1 MIFGSISYLNLLPF
15 QIFLKQHL
23 PTNQSKQ
30 IFRYKRDVPS
40 KINLAFRRKR
50 VNGAFIS
57 SVTSAKYRCTN
68 LGIIANGAVRSVF
81 VIEGKE
87 EIDTDSASSNML
99 AKVLNLKGK
108 VLIGDKALRFYLA
121 GEDGID
127 LAQEW
132 KDKTGLPF
140 VFARLCYNSYGK
152 EIEYIAKKFSKQK
165 INIPQSILKKEAK
178 SKGVTPKELLW
189 YLEHIHYK
197 MDYRANKSLK
207 LFLRK
212 SRYTTST

>member
-15 QIFLKQHL
+15 QIFLKQNL

-40 KINLAFRRKR
+40 KINLAFRRGE

-57 SVTSAKYRCTN
+57 SIKSSKCRCTN
-68 LGIIANGAVRSVF
+68 LGIIADGAVRSVF

-127 LAQEW
+127 LAQKW
-132 KDKTGLPF
+132 KDKTDLPF

-152 EIEYIAKKFSKQK
+152 EIRYIAKKFSKK
-165 INIPQSILKKEAK
+165 KVYIPQSILKKEAK
-178 SKGVTPKELLW
+178 SKGIKPKELLW

-197 MDYRANKSLK
+197 IDYKADKSLK

-212 SRYTTST
+212 SRLV

>member
-15 QIFLKQHL
+15 QIFLKQNL

-40 KINLAFRRKR
+40 KINLAFRRGE

-57 SVTSAKYRCTN
+57 SIKSSKCRCTN
-68 LGIIANGAVRSVF
+68 LGIIADGAVRSVF

-127 LAQEW
+127 LAQMW
-132 KDKTGLPF
+132 KDKTDLPF

-152 EIEYIAKKFSKQK
+152 EIRYIAKKFSKK
-165 INIPQSILKKEAK
+165 KVYIPQSILKKEAK
-178 SKGVTPKELLW
+178 IKGIKPKEILW

-197 MDYRANKSLK
+197 IDYKADKSLK

-212 SRYTTST
+212 SRLV